1 MIQGWSSFPVY
12 MVKLSIYICDKL
24 FGCFLLNSFFKS
36 RNGIYEEVE
45 SEGLGERFP
54 WGIEEHIWNWNG
66 TEVNVSVEAM
76 WQEYLEFGAVE
87 DLLSPSYPCVSRKG
101 IQRREEVHCQ
111 STHSGWGQRFFPFNR
126 HMENQLLQWQLV
138 KCKMYNWMIKS
149 GSSDYGKQC
158 GDSFQN

>member
-1 MIQGWSSFPVY
+1 MLSSLGQIIHILVSKVWFKDGRFPVY

-54 WGIEEHIWNWNG
+54 WGIEENIWNWNV

-87 DLLSPSYPCVSRKG
+87 DLLSPR
-101 IQRREEVHCQ
+101 
-111 STHSGWGQRFFPFNR
+111 
-126 HMENQLLQWQLV
+126 
-138 KCKMYNWMIKS
+138 
-149 GSSDYGKQC
+149 
-158 GDSFQN
+158 